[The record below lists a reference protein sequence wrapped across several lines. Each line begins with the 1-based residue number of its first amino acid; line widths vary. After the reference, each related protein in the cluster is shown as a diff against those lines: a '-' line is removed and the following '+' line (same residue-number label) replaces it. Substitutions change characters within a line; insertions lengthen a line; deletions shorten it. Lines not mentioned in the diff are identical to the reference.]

1 MDLQALLDRARA
13 GDRQAWNRLLGE
25 LRPWVRALL
34 RRRLR
39 QDADASDVTNVV
51 QFRMDRGFARFKGET
66 TGQLRAWTRK
76 ITANVLKD
84 DRRSTKLPLVSLP
97 DTVAAPIPAPP
108 IVDDEEMVRLH
119 KALEHLPRHYRSVIE
134 SRLFDGLSCIEI
146 AQRMDELPG
155 TVRMWCYRAINEL
168 RHRLGPRP

>member
-13 GDRQAWNRLLGE
+13 GDRAAWNRLLGE
-25 LRPWVRALL
+25 LRPWVRGLL

-39 QDADASDVTNVV
+39 QDADASDLTNVV

-84 DRRSTKLPLVSLP
+84 RRSTTPPLATLR
-97 DTVAAPIPAPP
+97 DTVAAPTPESP
-108 IVDDEEMVRLH
+108 IVDDEEMARLH
-119 KALEHLPRHYRSVIE
+119 KALEQLPQHYRSVIE
-134 SRLFDGLSCIEI
+134 SRLFDGLSCVEI
-146 AQRMDELPG
+146 AQRMNELPG
-155 TVRMWCYRAINEL
+155 TVRIWCYRAVKEL
-168 RHRLGPRP
+168 KHIVGPKP